1 MKNQNNIDLK
11 ELENEIKKFFINDII
26 HTPNPEVNFEV
37 NGNIITIKELNV
49 KKDEEKDEEEKK
61 EDKCDK
67 IDIELPK
74 NISYIPFKTEAKS
87 NIRYSLIEFKKGKHF
102 ECCKSGNPL
111 CGKKDNKKGMKGM
124 MCEIS
129 LMIKD
134 ENIYLIFVELK
145 STLNMN
151 TYCQSLNKLKSSFYL
166 VMLILKFFGIE
177 PDYYGLIIGCGKNE
191 LDIGKLDPKHVEY
204 YGEIID
210 YRVAIGEYY
219 LTYDVD
225 WTYNTKK
232 KFKILIHNP
241 HSILLKWSDIKPK
254 FTYD

>member
-11 ELENEIKKFFINDII
+11 ELENEIKKFFNDMI
-26 HTPNPEVNFEV
+26 HTPNPKVNFEV
-37 NGNIITIKELNV
+37 NGDIITIKELKV
-49 KKDEEKDEEEKK
+49 KKDEEEKN

-74 NISYIPFKTEAKS
+74 NISYIPFKAEAKS
-87 NIRYSLIEFKKGKHF
+87 QKRYSLIGFKKGKHF
-102 ECCKSGNPL
+102 ESCKSGKPL
-111 CGKKDNKKGMKGM
+111 CGIKDNKKGMKGG
-124 MCEIS
+124 MCEIG

-145 STLNMN
+145 STLSMT
-151 TYCQSLNKLKSSFYL
+151 TYCQSLNKLKYSFYL
-166 VMLILKFFGIE
+166 VMLILKFFDIE
-177 PDYYGLIIGCGKNE
+177 PDYYGLIIGCGRNE

-204 YGEIID
+204 HGEIID

-232 KFKILIHNP
+232 KFKIHIHNP